1 MTTPRPLHDNAWL
14 LFPEG
19 DREVGGVRVPA
30 GDPPRWMD
38 ALVVALG
45 PEADTGF
52 GVGDRVIANLFDGMP
67 VEHEGGIYRCVPS
80 SKILAVLE
88 P

>member
-1 MTTPRPLHDNAWL
+1 MTRPLHDNAWL

-19 DREVGGVRVPA
+19 DRELGGVRVPA

-38 ALVVALG
+38 ATVVAVG
-45 PEADTGF
+45 PEAPDDV
-52 GVGDRVIANLFDGMP
+52 GVGDRVIANMFDGMP
-67 VEHEGGIYRCVPS
+67 VEHEGEIYRCVPS
-80 SKILAVLE
+80 SKVLAVLE